1 MNDTSVTLAQA
12 FRFVESG
19 ELAKARSLLEPLR
32 DKLSNSADYWWVYA
46 HALEDDSQ
54 GREALQRVYNLDRDY
69 PGIASLADELGL
81 VSSAAHKE
89 RPVPSTSLEP
99 EDLSVL
105 VGKRRDSG
113 GSRLRRLLT
122 PFALLLLIALGIG
135 LLLPRLNQPAT
146 TTLPTATGQDES
158 AVIAGIPT
166 EPTAS
171 TEIIASEEPSATAPE
186 VTLTSESSD
195 ITEEPD
201 LIVSSTDTPETA
213 ATMEPSSTGTPEV
226 AETSTV
232 DTIDATPT
240 MEAVLAQ
247 SVDLDTLF
255 EPFDLPEQGA
265 RIEQT
270 LLGTT
275 LVVDTCSV
283 PGPQASSTIAGIAQV
298 LNANPESL
306 PTDVEGL
313 AIRVVDCSAGTVF
326 RVVGITRDALL
337 SQDMR
342 DIQAALQPID

>member
-32 DKLSNSADYWWVYA
+32 DKLANSADYWWVYA

-54 GREALQRVYNLDRDY
+54 GREALQRVYNLDRNY
-69 PGIASLADELGL
+69 PGITSLADELGL
-81 VSSAAHKE
+81 VSSAAQKE

-105 VGKRRDSG
+105 VGKRRDPG
-113 GSRLRRLLT
+113 GSRLRTLLV
-122 PFALLLLIALGIG
+122 PLVLLLLIALGIG
-135 LLLPRLNQPAT
+135 LLLPRLSQQT
-146 TTLPTATGQDES
+146 TTALPTATGQDET
-158 AVIAGIPT
+158 AVVAGIAT
-166 EPTAS
+166 EPTTS
-171 TEIIASEEPSATAPE
+171 IEIVASEEPSATTPE
-186 VTLTSESSD
+186 VTLTSEPSD

-201 LIVSSTDTPETA
+201 LVPSITDTPETI
-213 ATMEPSSTGTPEV
+213 ATMELTFSGTPEV
-226 AETSTV
+226 DETS
-232 DTIDATPT
+232 TIDATPT
-240 MEAVLAQ
+240 METVLAQ

-255 EPFDLPEQGA
+255 EPFDLSEQGI

-270 LLGTT
+270 LLGNT
-275 LVVDTCSV
+275 LVVDICNV

-298 LNANPESL
+298 LNTNPESF
-306 PTDVEGL
+306 PADVEGL
-313 AIRVVDCSAGTVF
+313 AIRVVDCSAGTVS

-342 DIQAALQPID
+342 DIQAAFRPID